1 MKVLVAD
8 DHPLVIAGMRGQI
21 ALLDPAAD
29 ILVARSLWEVCEQLS
44 VHPDLS
50 LILLDFR
57 MPGMNGIDSIRQ
69 IVDLAP
75 AVPVVVVSAFHAEGF
90 ANDLAAIGAAG
101 LIPKSVSEPV
111 VVAALRQIL
120 DGGRYFPAAL
130 FAATMFHDEDAA
142 QDAGPTP
149 TAPLAARIAAL
160 TPREREV
167 LDHLTTGLSNK
178 GIARLLGCSDAT
190 VKVHVKA
197 ILKKLDA
204 ANRAVVVAMIH
215 GGG

>member
-1 MKVLVAD
+1 MKVLIAD

-130 FAATMFHDEDAA
+130 FAAAPCHDEDAE
-142 QDAGPTP
+142 PP
-149 TAPLAARIAAL
+149 PAPPASLAARIAAL

-204 ANRAVVVAMIH
+204 ANRAVVVAMMH
-215 GGG
+215 GG

>member
-1 MKVLVAD
+1 MKVLIAD
-8 DHPLVIAGMRGQI
+8 DHPLVIAGMRGQV

-29 ILVARSLWEVCEQLS
+29 ILVARSLWEVCELLS
-44 VHPDLS
+44 VDQDLS

-57 MPGMNGIDSIRQ
+57 MPGMNGIDSVRQ

-75 AVPVVVVSAFHAEGF
+75 AVPVVVVSAFHAETF
-90 ANDLAAIGAAG
+90 AGDLAAIGAAG

-111 VVAALRQIL
+111 VVAALRQVL
-120 DGGRYFPAAL
+120 DGRRYFPAAL
-130 FAATMFHDEDAA
+130 FAAAPGHDDDAA
-142 QDAGPTP
+142 DAGPP
-149 TAPLAARIAAL
+149 PPAPLAARVAAL

-167 LDHLTTGLSNK
+167 LDHLVTGLSNK

-204 ANRAVVVAMIH
+204 ANRAVVVAMMH
-215 GGG
+215 GG

>member
-1 MKVLVAD
+1 MKVLIAD

-130 FAATMFHDEDAA
+130 FGAAMFHDEDTAPDAA
-142 QDAGPTP
+142 PMP
-149 TAPLAARIAAL
+149 PAPLAARIAAL

-204 ANRAVVVAMIH
+204 ANRAVVVAMMH
-215 GGG
+215 GG

>member
-1 MKVLVAD
+1 MKVLIAD

-21 ALLDPAAD
+21 AVLDPAAD

-44 VHPDLS
+44 VHADLS

-130 FAATMFHDEDAA
+130 FAAATFHDEEAA
-142 QDAGPTP
+142 QGAAPTP
-149 TAPLAARIAAL
+149 PAPLAARIAAL

-215 GGG
+215 GG